1 LGAYKSI
8 LAQLG
13 EASLVDAIKVRLFS
27 LPLTRIAF
35 SWFASLA
42 PGSISSWY
50 DLEKKFHEHFFSGTN
65 ELKLSLLTSV
75 KQQCDESV
83 VDYIKIFSETKNRC
97 FNVFIAKKD
106 LADLALNGLH
116 SYLKEKLEGF
126 EFFSINQVFNELWPL
141 KTQAKNL
148 ENIINNIILIC
159 MP

>member
-1 LGAYKSI
+1 
-8 LAQLG
+8 
-13 EASLVDAIKVRLFS
+13 
-27 LPLTRIAF
+27 
-35 SWFASLA
+35 
-42 PGSISSWY
+42 
-50 DLEKKFHEHFFSGTN
+50 
-65 ELKLSLLTSV
+65 LTSV